1 MKFYID
7 FDHTLY
13 NTNLFITDMLNA
25 TAEYIFKNGDFTT
38 YEENFNKMFPRLDI
52 LPIEQ
57 DKASVLQALK
67 SNFKRPEETYLKIDY
82 NIFALI
88 DTFAKLFNC
97 NSSSMKE
104 NINNLLANGQKY
116 LYNDSIPFLTKLK
129 QAGHEIYILS
139 HERTDLDYQ
148 NTKIQ
153 GSSILQQN
161 LVTATIVTKI
171 SKATLNAERYNDP
184 LLTSV
189 TYASNNKSNHI
200 EVDYL
205 NGIFLDDR
213 TKDLE
218 ALYESVYSN
227 ELPNINKIRIFRIAR
242 PNGTYSNKPFS
253 DNKYN
258 NGIIKVSSPI
268 EIFHYIKLDEAA
280 L

>member
-13 NTNLFITDMLNA
+13 NTNLFITDMLDA

-38 YEENFNKMFPRLDI
+38 YKANFNKMFPMLDI

-57 DKASVLQALK
+57 DKASILQVLK
-67 SNFKRPEETYLKIDY
+67 SNFKRPEETYLKIEY

-88 DTFAKLFNC
+88 DVFTTLFNC
-97 NSSSMKE
+97 DNTIMRE
-104 NINNLLANGQKY
+104 NIDKLLADGQKY
-116 LYNDSIPFLTKLK
+116 LYEDSISFLRNLK
-129 QAGHEIYILS
+129 EDGHEVYILS

-148 NTKIQ
+148 NKKIQ
-153 GSSILQQN
+153 GSGILQQN
-161 LVTATIVTKI
+161 LVTATIVTKT
-171 SKATLNAERYNDP
+171 SKATLNNENYNDP

-189 TYASNNKSNHI
+189 TNAPNTESNQT

-218 ALYESVYSN
+218 ALYESVYSK
-227 ELPNINKIRIFRIAR
+227 ELPNINKIRVFRVAR
-242 PNGTYSNKPFS
+242 PNGTYANKPFS
-253 DNKYN
+253 DDKYN
-258 NGIIKVSSPI
+258 NGIIKVLSPI
-268 EIFHYIKLDEAA
+268 EIFNYIQLDDTT